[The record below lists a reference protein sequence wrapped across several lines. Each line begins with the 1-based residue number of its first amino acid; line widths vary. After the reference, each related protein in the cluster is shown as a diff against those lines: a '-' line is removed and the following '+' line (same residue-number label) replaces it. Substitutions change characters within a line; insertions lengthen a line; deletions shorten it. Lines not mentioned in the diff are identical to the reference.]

1 MIPSWHIFHSGFDLF
16 LSSRS
21 RAVIDRANWNNC
33 RISLCHH
40 FCQQKMRQKKGKTS
54 FYQTKLG
61 FKEAFSL
68 KEIRQ
73 GRKNTPHFF
82 FIVGQLL
89 IWLKIRY
96 QSRLHDRDESWK
108 GRFLFLHEFCILK
121 FFQIYCNI
129 SLVGFQTSG
138 IFFNCGHFQ
147 FLLCTLPEDLLRV
160 FVKSLWNK
168 INWELFN

>member
-1 MIPSWHIFHSGFDLF
+1 MIPLWHIFHLGFDLF
-16 LSSRS
+16 LSSRR

-82 FIVGQLL
+82 LLLDSFSFDWKWDISQDYTTEMKAEREGFCFYTNFAYWNSFRFIAIYPWLVSKLL
-89 IWLKIRY
+89 GFFLIVDIFNFFSAPFLKIY
-96 QSRLHDRDESWK
+96 
-108 GRFLFLHEFCILK
+108 
-121 FFQIYCNI
+121 
-129 SLVGFQTSG
+129 
-138 IFFNCGHFQ
+138 
-147 FLLCTLPEDLLRV
+147 
-160 FVKSLWNK
+160 
-168 INWELFN
+168 